1 MSEEK
6 AQEEKDAPQ
15 IKVSVNSDNEM
26 SISTNLPA
34 MLAISLLSA
43 AIDSI
48 ATQELGEGADVGEIE
63 Q

>member
-6 AQEEKDAPQ
+6 TQEEKDAPQ

>member
-1 MSEEK
+1 MTCQK
-6 AQEEKDAPQ
+6 KKQEEKDAQ
-15 IKVSVNSDNEM
+15 IKVSVNWDNEM

-48 ATQELGEGADVGEIE
+48 AAGTW
-63 Q
+63 